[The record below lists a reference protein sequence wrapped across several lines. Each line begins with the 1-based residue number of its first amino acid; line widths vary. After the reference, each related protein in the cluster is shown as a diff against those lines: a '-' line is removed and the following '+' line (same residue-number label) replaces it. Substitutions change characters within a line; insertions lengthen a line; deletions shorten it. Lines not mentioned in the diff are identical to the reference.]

1 MFLPVATRL
10 KDAASIVIPRLRQM
24 SGTRKRRRNLKHF
37 LNGAVK
43 VRRDWHVIELCEN
56 PRMEEKIQSVRVV
69 VHGLLKVGPI
79 LPDLPLCFVENYLPS
94 ARLPT
99 RKIGRASCREGL

>member
-1 MFLPVATRL
+1 MFLPVATRV
-10 KDAASIVIPRLRQM
+10 KDAASIVIPKLRQM
-24 SGTRKRRRNLKHF
+24 SGIRKRRRNLKHF

-43 VRRDWHVIELCEN
+43 VRSDWHVIELCEN

-99 RKIGRASCREGL
+99 RS